1 MKTLRLTI
9 NSEGSDSSRKAI
21 NTAAEILRSGG
32 LVAFPT
38 ETVYGLG
45 ANALDA
51 QAVEKIFQAKQRPAW
66 DPLIVHISNRAML
79 PSVVAGASCGDAL
92 TASARALISAFW
104 PGPLTL
110 LLPRAD
116 TVPLIVTA
124 GRPLVGV
131 RMPSHPVA
139 KALIA
144 VAGIP
149 IAAPSANRFGCT
161 SPTRADHVLE
171 DLEGRIDAVLDGG
184 ETAHGLES
192 TVVDASQQP
201 VILYRPGV
209 ISLEEI
215 RHVCGQAVQWKPTG
229 TEDRKLTPESM
240 PSPGLEIRHYAPRAS
255 LVLIGGVPAEQP
267 AALRR
272 AVDQAISEEKSIG
285 ILLPASFLPEALAPS
300 ILDKVVV
307 FDWGDWADA
316 PTLAHRLFA
325 GLRQLDAAGVDV
337 IFCPLPPAA
346 GLGVAIQD
354 RLLKAAKS

>member
-1 MKTLRLTI
+1 M
-9 NSEGSDSSRKAI
+9 G
-21 NTAAEILRSGG
+21 
-32 LVAFPT
+32 
-38 ETVYGLG
+38 
-45 ANALDA
+45 
-51 QAVEKIFQAKQRPAW
+51 
-66 DPLIVHISNRAML
+66 
-79 PSVVAGASCGDAL
+79 
-92 TASARALISAFW
+92 
-104 PGPLTL
+104 
-110 LLPRAD
+110 
-116 TVPLIVTA
+116 
-124 GRPLVGV
+124 
-131 RMPSHPVA
+131 PSHRPHLQSRHAPERSRRGFLRRCFDGFGTRAHLCVLARPPDTPVA
-139 KALIA
+139 KGRHCPTYRDRWTSTRRRPHAFTP
-144 VAGIP
+144 GCE
-149 IAAPSANRFGCT
+149 SADRCSGNPHCCAQRESLWLH

-272 AVDQAISEEKSIG
+272 AVDQAISEEKLIG